1 MLHPERILFCIKLV
15 EEAFHTS
22 LLPLQ
27 TMLKRSLLE
36 LLVSM
41 LPLSPYLFQI
51 ANPFPCQTVLNSNH
65 TKSANKQP
73 NKELV
78 WEITKSP
85 FESQQDARIARALG
99 YFRNLTFYTR
109 PRAFTHFNFEL
120 NQISHTGGKP
130 LSSPHVHWFL
140 LFILI
145 FTPT

>member
-1 MLHPERILFCIKLV
+1 MKLV
-15 EEAFHTS
+15 EEAFHMS
-22 LLPLQ
+22 LFPLQ

-73 NKELV
+73 NKELAR
-78 WEITKSP
+78 EIIKSP

-99 YFRNLTFYTR
+99 
-109 PRAFTHFNFEL
+109 
-120 NQISHTGGKP
+120 ISE
-130 LSSPHVHWFL
+130 
-140 LFILI
+140 I
-145 FTPT
+145 